1 MDLSV
6 SPDIPAYVCYAVV
19 LALGALTGIV
29 QISQRL
35 VGIEGI
41 WFLART
47 WGLFFLYLL
56 VPLGLFWF
64 LDRTSAIVDTSL
76 FAAALV
82 AVGYDRIL
90 SGRNQSLRAPGEVSQ
105 LWTPFLALADKV
117 AKRVRDRLAVKQ
129 TRLKDKVVAEIMQDP
144 ARFKALET
152 LVLSRVADP
161 AAVQSQLA
169 GINTAKGALGPTAVT
184 EAQSNLL
191 YSIMVTISDA
201 HYVMRK
207 KDVISRWLYAW
218 EVKHGKK
225 MLHTAVTAAIAV
237 AIAVGGMYALR
248 PKHDDALSAYYIWR
262 IGKTNSTAADQLR
275 SRQGLVQLME
285 DPAIG
290 ASSIRKLT
298 ALLREPGL
306 PMDRVDLILQTLLES
321 KAYGADNPELP
332 ALLVNSLRVGSV
344 DARTRIH
351 EVLKFLAA
359 SCVPAFAEPSQ
370 WKPSDGDA
378 TSVLEDRIK
387 AWVSYWAATCPN
399 GKCHA
404 SCEGASAPARQ
415 QREQARG

>member
-6 SPDIPAYVCYAVV
+6 SPDVPAYVCYAVV
-19 LALGALTGIV
+19 LALGALTGVV

-35 VGIEGI
+35 IGIEGI

-90 SGRNQSLRAPGEVSQ
+90 SGSNQSLRAPGEVSQ

-152 LVLSRVADP
+152 LVLSRVPDP
-161 AAVQSQLA
+161 AAVQGQLA
-169 GINTAKGALGPTAVT
+169 GISTAKGALGDAAVT

-218 EVKHGKK
+218 EVRRGKK
-225 MLHTAVTAAIAV
+225 MLYTAATAAIAV
-237 AIAVGGMYALR
+237 AVAAGGMYALR
-248 PKHDDALSAYYIWR
+248 SKYDDALSVYYIWR

-275 SRQGLVQLME
+275 ARQALVQLMQE
-285 DPAIG
+285 PTIG
-290 ASSIRKLT
+290 ASSVRKLT

-306 PMDRVDLILQTLLES
+306 PMDRVDLVLQTLLES
-321 KAYGADNPELP
+321 KARGAANPELP
-332 ALLVNSLRVGSV
+332 ALLVNSLRAGSV

-359 SCVPAFAEPSQ
+359 SCVPAFTESTQ

-378 TSVLEDRIK
+378 TSVLEDRIR

-404 SCEGASAPARQ
+404 SCDGTQPPAHQPRG
-415 QREQARG
+415 QARG